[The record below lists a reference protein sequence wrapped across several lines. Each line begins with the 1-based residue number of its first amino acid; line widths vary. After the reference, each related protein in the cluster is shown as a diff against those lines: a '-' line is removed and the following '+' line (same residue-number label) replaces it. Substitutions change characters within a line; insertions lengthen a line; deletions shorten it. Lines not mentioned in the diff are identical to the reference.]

1 MNDDIIFH
9 IQEYISDFDFLYN
22 ISLID
27 TRFCIRKRRKLIQN
41 KNNSLHLLKTFIHDD
56 MDYVNDF
63 ININTLSETIQWY
76 ANVLLS
82 HIPFYKYEYV
92 KQNHYKW
99 EVKRFSVSHSINN
112 DVYIRNY
119 PVKLHFIYRC
129 LPLMYHNIQKSLQ
142 LKALIF

>member
-27 TRFCIRKRRKLIQN
+27 SRFCIKKRRKLIQN
-41 KNNSLHLLKTFIHDD
+41 INNSLHLLKTFMHDD
-56 MDYVNDF
+56 IDYVNDF

-82 HIPFYKYEYV
+82 NIPFNKYEYV
-92 KQNHYKW
+92 KRNHYKL
-99 EVKRFSVSHSINN
+99 EVQKFSVSHSINN

-129 LPLMYHNIQKSLQ
+129 LPLTYHHIQKSLQ